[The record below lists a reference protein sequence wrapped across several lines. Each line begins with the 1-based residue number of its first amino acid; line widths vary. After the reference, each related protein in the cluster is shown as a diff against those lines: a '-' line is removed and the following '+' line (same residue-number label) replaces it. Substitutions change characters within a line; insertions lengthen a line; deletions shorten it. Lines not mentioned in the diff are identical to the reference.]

1 MKSSVF
7 VVVGLLLTGCAS
19 TVSPEPQSPVAGP
32 WSRVMRLDWRA
43 EVSVTFDCPEEA
55 GEAGLPPGVEAIQG
69 GCRIGGNLLQATSAS
84 ILVRPKTPPDA
95 PVAEIARSDVSRI
108 LGEQRRSR
116 QLHTLIGSA
125 IGLAFCAFAG
135 LYGDRAHDLDFSGKV
150 VATGMCVGGGAA
162 LGYLGGYL
170 GDRDPPTLK
179 LIYERP
185 GPTTSRNSLVARGRR

>member
-1 MKSSVF
+1 MKRFLFVAAVLLFTGCVSSV
-7 VVVGLLLTGCAS
+7 
-19 TVSPEPQSPVAGP
+19 SPRPQSPAVGP

-55 GEAGLPPGVEAIQG
+55 GDAGLPPGVEAIQG

-116 QLHTLIGSA
+116 QIPILIGAA
-125 IGLAFCAFAG
+125 IGTAFCAFAG
-135 LYGDRAHDLDFSGKV
+135 LYGEGDIVFSGKV
-150 VATGMCVGGGAA
+150 FFTAICTGGGAA
-162 LGYLGGYL
+162 VGYLASL
-170 GDRDPPTLK
+170 ANRKPPTMK

-185 GPTTSRNSLVARGRR
+185 GPPA